1 MDKPNLEELV
11 KIAQAQY
18 PEIDK
23 AILEQDAEAGLNAMK
38 KLLLVLETAVKDFI
52 DDIAYD
58 IPKKLAYRGK
68 TFCLSGNFTTGS
80 KEYCAAKIEA
90 KGGIVVKNV
99 TQKVDYLIVGEEAN
113 PDWAMGNYGRK
124 IERAM
129 ELREK
134 TGAPLI
140 IQEKDWRATL

>member
-38 KLLLVLETAVKDFI
+38 KLLLVLETAVKEVI
-52 DDIAYD
+52 DDNLYD
-58 IPKKLAYRGK
+58 SAEGLSYPGK
-68 TFCLSGNFTTGS
+68 TFCLTGNFTTGS

-90 KGGIVVKNV
+90 KGGAVVKNV
-99 TQKVDYLIVGEEAN
+99 TQKVDYLIVGEELS
-113 PDWAMGNYGRK
+113 PDYAKGNYGRK
-124 IERAM
+124 VERAM
-129 ELREK
+129 ELRGK
-134 TGAPLI
+134 SDAPLI